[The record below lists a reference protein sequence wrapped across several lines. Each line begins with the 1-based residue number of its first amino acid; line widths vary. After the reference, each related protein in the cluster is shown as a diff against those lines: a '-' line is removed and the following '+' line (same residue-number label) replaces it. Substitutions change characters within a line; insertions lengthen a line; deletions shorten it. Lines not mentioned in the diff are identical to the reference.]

1 MDIMTL
7 RNASPAERMRLL
19 QEAQM
24 KLHDLYFKAATRQ
37 LTKVREIRSLKRD
50 IAQILTVQGTKA

>member
-1 MDIMTL
+1 MDITTL

-37 LTKVREIRSLKRD
+37 
-50 IAQILTVQGTKA
+50 